1 VIDVALVLALLAAF
15 ASAAFVVNGAREAS
29 GEPEASE

>member
-1 VIDVALVLALLAAF
+1 VLALLAAF
-15 ASAAFVVNGAREAS
+15 ASVAFVVKGAREAS